1 MPSARNLKT
10 PNPLNADMDPKE
22 LLEHMQRNRLLAAL
36 LEHDREQLIRGMEL
50 ISLAP
55 RQHLYRA
62 GEQIQFIYFPT
73 SGVVSLVHQ
82 MVNGATAEV
91 AVIGCEGLVGLNLL
105 LGATTPADSAIVQV
119 AGEGLRMTGAILV
132 ARCERVGRVRQ
143 VVLRY
148 AESLLRHIS
157 RTAACNRLHSVEQR
171 LCKWLLMC
179 LDRTGS
185 TILIMTQEHIATL
198 LGDRRET
205 ITAAEQVL
213 QNAGI
218 LSYSRGHLSVLDRAG
233 LEARTCECY
242 AAMPW

>member
-1 MPSARNLKT
+1 
-10 PNPLNADMDPKE
+10 MDPEE
-22 LLEHMQRNRLLAAL
+22 LRKHMQRNRLLAAL
-36 LEHDREQLIRGMEL
+36 LEHDREQLVRGMEL
-50 ISLAP
+50 ISLTP
-55 RQHLYRA
+55 RQHLYRT
-62 GEQIQFIYFPT
+62 GEPIQFIYFPT
-73 SGVVSLVHQ
+73 SGMVSLVHQ
-82 MVNGATAEV
+82 MINGATAEV

-105 LGATTPADSAIVQV
+105 LGATTCADSAIVQM
-119 AGEGLRMTGAILV
+119 AGEGLRMTGSILV
-132 ARCERVGRVRQ
+132 APCERVGRVRQ

-171 LCKWLLMC
+171 LCRWLLMC

-185 TILIMTQEHIATL
+185 TGLIMTQEYIATL